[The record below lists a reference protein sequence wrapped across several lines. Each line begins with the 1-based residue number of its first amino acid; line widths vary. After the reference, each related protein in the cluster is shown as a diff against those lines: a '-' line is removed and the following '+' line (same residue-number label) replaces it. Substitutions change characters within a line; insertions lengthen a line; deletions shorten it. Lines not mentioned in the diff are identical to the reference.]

1 MLEKTELI
9 GLISVVHRKTQIYLN
24 QELKKYGLNSAE
36 FVYLIHIRDNEP
48 SELKSLGAQ
57 LRMDDA
63 QTSRVIKSLEAK
75 GLATKLRNPK
85 DRRAFDVSLTDYGRE
100 LKPKIIKDLNGWVDL
115 ITKGVDPVEMNQ
127 FMAILRKTAQRAVEF
142 TEGK

>member
-1 MLEKTELI
+1 MEKTELI

-48 SELKSLGAQ
+48 SELKSLGAH

-63 QTSRVIKSLEAK
+63 QTTRVIKSLEQK
-75 GLATKLRNPK
+75 GLVTKLRNPK
-85 DRRAFDVSLTDYGRE
+85 DRRAYDVSLTDHGRD
-100 LKPKIIKDLNGWVDL
+100 LKPKIIKDLNDWVDL
-115 ITKGVDPVEMNQ
+115 ITKGVKPDEMNQ
-127 FMAILRKTAQRAVEF
+127 FIDILRKTAKKAVAL

>member
-1 MLEKTELI
+1 MEKTELI

-36 FVYLIHIRDNEP
+36 FVYLIHIQDNEP
-48 SELKSLGAQ
+48 SELKSLGAR

-63 QTSRVIKSLEAK
+63 QTTRVIKSLEGK

-85 DRRAFDVSLTDYGRE
+85 DRRAYDVSLTDHGRD
-100 LKPKIIKDLNGWVDL
+100 LKPKIIKDLNSWVDL
-115 ITKGVDPVEMNQ
+115 ITKGVEPNEMNQ
-127 FMAILRKTAQRAVEF
+127 FISILRKTAKKAVEL